1 MEDDLSTL
9 YASLFPS
16 SGDQVALMLA
26 SAAVAL
32 RVSEAGL
39 AREIGVTRATLSSWK
54 TREALPAKHAE
65 WFRAEFVERVVFRRG
80 QENAAGLMH
89 AGVEGSLQLF
99 RQTDFNPF
107 GLPTDRVA
115 SGAAHCARHFEGI
128 VCLTLFVQHMI
139 GVGIL
144 VECQGLPDDQ
154 LENAVLSRV
163 ADTVAQLLVQLRHLV
178 PQ

>member
-1 MEDDLSTL
+1 MEDELSTL
-9 YASLFPS
+9 YATIFPS
-16 SGDQVALMLA
+16 SGDQVALMLT

-54 TREALPAKHAE
+54 TREALPAKHAD

-80 QENAAGLMH
+80 QENAAGLLH
-89 AGVEGSLQLF
+89 AGVGGALQLF

-107 GLPTDRVA
+107 GLPADRGA

-144 VECQGLPDDQ
+144 SECQELPEDQ
-154 LENAVLSRV
+154 LEDLVLSRV
-163 ADTVAQLLVQLRHLV
+163 ADSVALLLAQVRHLV